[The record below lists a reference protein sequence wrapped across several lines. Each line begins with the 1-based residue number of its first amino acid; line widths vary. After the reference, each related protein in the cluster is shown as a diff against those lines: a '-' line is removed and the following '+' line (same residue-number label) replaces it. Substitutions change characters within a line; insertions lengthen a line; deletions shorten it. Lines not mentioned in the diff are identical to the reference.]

1 MNRCSHHILVLLQL
15 FACADCLRASPAAFR
30 AISASHTSS
39 RNAPRMAAGGSKRA
53 REMAAKKAQAR
64 PGYVPEGR
72 NLKNG
77 LPEEV
82 FARTNFATSGAR
94 DANTVKE
101 IEMNWA
107 AFKGCFANE
116 KLAIEAA
123 KKNSAVFSPQFS
135 RPSKIKGTYALLVK
149 RLGKATTAELL
160 MKNPGVL
167 CNSVSGLEQC
177 SDKEILDAAET
188 VAFLDANKPL
198 INGIAGVLLAAVVAA
213 AIFRTTT
220 ANPTGAIYGM

>member
-123 KKNSAVFSPQFS
+123 KKNSGATFLSLVSTPRLSS
-135 RPSKIKGTYALLVK
+135 RMPLRLVSRALLRRTQPSS
-149 RLGKATTAELL
+149 RLSSRGRRRSRARTR
-160 MKNPGVL
+160 
-167 CNSVSGLEQC
+167 C
-177 SDKEILDAAET
+177 SSSDWARLRPPS
-188 VAFLDANKPL
+188 FS
-198 INGIAGVLLAAVVAA
+198 
-213 AIFRTTT
+213 
-220 ANPTGAIYGM
+220 